1 VQLALLQVTFI
12 LTVVDGLNAPDWR
25 TRERAQATLE
35 RCGIAGAQWAK
46 LLAGMDSL
54 PAEVR
59 RRCAYVARLNR
70 VTWLDA
76 VLSDDLAL
84 IEFLPWLDGMCD
96 DCTMRAWYLSRAN
109 VVCIEHQLN
118 MGYPDWL
125 QYRIASRYYL
135 RDVLVLYGPAV
146 AELLVQL
153 GWANEHLWWL
163 RRLVW
168 SLLDTKFTRE
178 IWRAPRALTLRCHFR
193 LTTHWSSATP
203 ASRHSE
209 RRTSRETLSV
219 QKHTCTP
226 SSLNKTLTLT
236 LT

>member
-1 VQLALLQVTFI
+1 VQLALLQVAFI
-12 LTVVDGLNAPDWR
+12 FAVIDGLNAPDWR
-25 TRERAQATLE
+25 TRERAQAMLE
-35 RCGIAGAQWAK
+35 RCGVAGAQWAK
-46 LLAGMDSL
+46 LLAGMESL
-54 PAEVR
+54 PAEAR

-70 VTWLDA
+70 ATWLDA

-96 DCTMRAWYLSRAN
+96 DCNLRAWYLSRAN

-125 QYRIASRYYL
+125 QYRLASRYYL
-135 RDVLVLYGPAV
+135 RDVLVLHGSAV

-153 GWANEHLWWL
+153 GWANEHVWWL

-178 IWRAPRALTLRCHFR
+178 IWRAPRALTLRCHFP
-193 LTTHWSSATP
+193 LTTRLCSATL
-203 ASRHSE
+203 ASRRSVK
-209 RRTSRETLSV
+209 RTLRETLSV
-219 QKHTCTP
+219 QKHTYTP
-226 SSLNKTLTLT
+226 SPLSRMLTQTLT
-236 LT
+236 

>member
-1 VQLALLQVTFI
+1 VQLALLQVAFI
-12 LTVVDGLNAPDWR
+12 FAIIDGLNAPDWR
-25 TRERAQATLE
+25 TRERAQMALE
-35 RCGIAGAQWAK
+35 RGGIAGAQWAR
-46 LLAGMDSL
+46 LLAGVEVL

-70 VTWLDA
+70 ATWLDA

-96 DCTMRAWYLSRAN
+96 DCDLRAWYLSCAN

-125 QYRIASRYYL
+125 QYSLASRYYL
-135 RDVLVLYGPAV
+135 RDVIALYGPAV

-153 GWANEHLWWL
+153 GWRNEHLWWL
-163 RRLVW
+163 RRLTW

-178 IWRAPRALTLRCHFR
+178 IWRAPRALTLRFR
-193 LTTHWSSATP
+193 FPLTNRLCSASA
-203 ASRHSE
+203 ASR
-209 RRTSRETLSV
+209 RFVKRTLHETPSV
-219 QKHTCTP
+219 QKHTYTP
-226 SSLNKTLTLT
+226 SSLSKMLTLT

>member
-1 VQLALLQVTFI
+1 VQLVLLQVAFI
-12 LTVVDGLNAPDWR
+12 FAIVDGLNAQDWR
-25 TRERAQATLE
+25 TRERAQAMLE
-35 RCGIAGAQWAK
+35 RCGITGAQWAR
-46 LLAGMDSL
+46 LLAGMDGL

-96 DCTMRAWYLSRAN
+96 DCDLRAWYLSCAN

-125 QYRIASRYYL
+125 QYRLASRYYL
-135 RDVLVLYGPAV
+135 RDMIALYGPAV
-146 AELLVQL
+146 AEVLVQL
-153 GWANEHLWWL
+153 GWRNEHLWWL
-163 RRLVW
+163 RRLTW

-178 IWRAPRALTLRCHFR
+178 TWHAPRALTLRFHFP
-193 LTTHWSSATP
+193 LTTLLSSAP
-203 ASRHSE
+203 LASR
-209 RRTSRETLSV
+209 RFGKRTLHETLSV
-219 QKHTCTP
+219 QKHTYTL
-226 SSLNKTLTLT
+226 SSLSRMLTLT